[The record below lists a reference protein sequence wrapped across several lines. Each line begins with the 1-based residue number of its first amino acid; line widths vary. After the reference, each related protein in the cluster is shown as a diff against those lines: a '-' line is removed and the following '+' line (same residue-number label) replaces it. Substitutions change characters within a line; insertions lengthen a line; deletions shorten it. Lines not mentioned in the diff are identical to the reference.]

1 MKILDVFTRKVFE
14 KDGEQK
20 AVSYRAGTIKVSDR
34 GNMYLKLFHIPDVE
48 FFVRERIPKIPDV
61 DIND

>member
-20 AVSYRAGTIKVSDR
+20 AVSYRAGAIKVTDR
-34 GNMYLKLFHIPDVE
+34 GNMYLKLFHIPEVD
-48 FFVRERIPKIPDV
+48 FYIKERQVDLPVV
-61 DIND
+61 DIEN

>member
-20 AVSYRAGTIKVSDR
+20 AVSYRAGAIKVSDR